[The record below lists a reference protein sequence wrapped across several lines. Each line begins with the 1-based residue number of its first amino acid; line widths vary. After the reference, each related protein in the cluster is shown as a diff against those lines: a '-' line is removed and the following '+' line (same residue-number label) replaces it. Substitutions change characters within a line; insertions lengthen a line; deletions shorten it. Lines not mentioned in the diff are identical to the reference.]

1 MNSLSPI
8 EMLNPRLE
16 LAKIKSTPTDSELD
30 KQIAQIK
37 EKVRI

>member
-1 MNSLSPI
+1 
-8 EMLNPRLE
+8 MLNPRPE

-30 KQIAQIK
+30 EQIVQIK